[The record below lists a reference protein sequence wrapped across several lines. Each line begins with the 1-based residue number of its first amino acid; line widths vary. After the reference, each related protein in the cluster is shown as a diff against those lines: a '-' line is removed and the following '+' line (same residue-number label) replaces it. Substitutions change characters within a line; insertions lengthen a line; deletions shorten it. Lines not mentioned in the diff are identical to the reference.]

1 MSYVTLTEAAG
12 FGATSDVTQPLLEQA
27 AAIVNSH
34 CGKPKGM
41 LIEAN
46 NGEPVCMAYATPT
59 FTYQSSTPISSGT
72 SVTVKLPTWMPVTL
86 GDVLVIDRGLTTS
99 ENVAVTAIN
108 ADGSV
113 VFDVVE
119 FNHSTPIYYAGL
131 TIVEEKRV
139 SAKGR
144 YSLRLTPIVN
154 FVSLCSGSLGIQ
166 QPRWTDSSRL
176 DLSYLAGDTVKACY
190 LAGYTTTPD
199 AIKLATVLIAN
210 QLAEA
215 SLQGAGYYKSEEYAG
230 RSYERFSGVGYVDPR
245 IAEILNPYRCIV

>member
-1 MSYVTLTEAAG
+1 MSYVTLTEAANY
-12 FGATSDVTQPLLEQA
+12 GATTDVTQPLLEQA
-27 AAIVNSH
+27 AAVVNSY

-41 LIEAN
+41 LVETN
-46 NGEPVCMAYATPT
+46 NGEPVCMAYATPS
-59 FTYQSSTPISSGT
+59 FTYQSTNSIRAGHSISVS
-72 SVTVKLPTWMPVTL
+72 LPSWMPVTL
-86 GDVLVIDRGLTTS
+86 GDVLVIDRGLSTA
-99 ENVAVTAIN
+99 ENVAITAVSG
-108 ADGSV
+108 DGSV

-119 FNHSTPIYYAGL
+119 FDHSAPIYYAGL

-144 YSLRLTPIVN
+144 FSLRQTPVVN

-176 DLSYLAGDTVKACY
+176 DLSYLSGDTVKASY
-190 LAGYTTTPD
+190 MAGYTTTPE
-199 AIKLATVLIAN
+199 AIKIATVLIAN

-230 RSYERFSGVGYVDPR
+230 RSYERFAGVGYVDPR